1 MLEEV
6 AVELIE
12 LLCGVLEEVVVEL
25 IELLCGL
32 LEEVVELDVLLE
44 EVVVELVELDEL
56 LLDELVDVLDVC
68 GSLEEPPDA
77 LPLSDVPVLSEL
89 LTLSDALSSGTL
101 FCPVTEDEIS
111 EGSSR
116 LSGTGPQPVI
126 SKQARIKDNVFF
138 IYCPFASLF
147 FNYT

>member
-1 MLEEV
+1 M
-6 AVELIE
+6 
-12 LLCGVLEEVVVEL
+12 LEEVVVEL

-56 LLDELVDVLDVC
+56 LLDELVVELDVLDVC
-68 GSLEEPPDA
+68 GSLEEPLDA

-101 FCPVTEDEIS
+101 FCPVTEDELS

-116 LSGTGPQPVI
+116 RSGTGPQPVI